1 MPHKQKRNA
10 HAPIGAAPDPL
21 NTHPSSRH
29 KKAKRSLPLLDQSS
43 SIYTDEPTPKIS
55 SPRRGG
61 GHASS
66 STSNDDDADGDV
78 SNADGAEPDDES
90 DEDEES
96 DAFAPSDRA
105 IEEHADQAGH
115 VNGDIP
121 HHESFIDRKPN
132 DAFTAFQD
140 KTEVANASITVGDSD
155 DDVYNRVDL
164 ISDSEE
170 DEPKVEH
177 VEERNIIESEETD
190 DLNNVPA
197 KFEASDG
204 WEGLELDDGLFL
216 EDFPFF
222 DEQYGR
228 TDSNILDGE
237 LDLFQSASIV
247 DEAPLPSPSSLS
259 PRRVRF
265 KEPLSQLSND
275 SDMDSDSRDIN
286 VLFSPDATPF
296 VPSGGDLDMSDP
308 CLDRKGDNGSLVGNS
323 SGYESGLHDLI

>member
-1 MPHKQKRNA
+1 MPHRQKRNA
-10 HAPIGAAPDPL
+10 RAPVGAAPNPL
-21 NTHPSSRH
+21 NIHHTSRH
-29 KKAKRSLPLLDQSS
+29 KKAKRSLPRSDQSS
-43 SIYTDEPTPKIS
+43 SIYTDGPTPKIS
-55 SPRRGG
+55 SPKRGG
-61 GHASS
+61 GHGSS

-105 IEEHADQAGH
+105 VKEHADQAGH
-115 VNGDIP
+115 FNGDAP
-121 HHESFIDRKPN
+121 HHESNFDRKPSN
-132 DAFTAFQD
+132 TSTAFQD
-140 KTEVANASITVGDSD
+140 KTAVVEASITVDDSD

-177 VEERNIIESEETD
+177 VEERNIIESEETYGLKD
-190 DLNNVPA
+190 VPSN
-197 KFEASDG
+197 FEKSDE
-204 WEGLELDDGLFL
+204 WEGLELDGGLFL

-222 DEQYGR
+222 DEQYSR

-237 LDLFQSASIV
+237 LELFQSASIV
-247 DEAPLPSPSSLS
+247 DEAPLPSPSSSS

-265 KEPLSQLSND
+265 KEPISQLSND

-286 VLFSPDATPF
+286 DLFSPEATPI
-296 VPSGGDLDMSDP
+296 VSSGGDVDLSGP
-308 CLDRKGDNGSLVGNS
+308 CLDHEGENVSPVGSS

>member
-10 HAPIGAAPDPL
+10 RAPVGAPPDPL
-21 NTHPSSRH
+21 NLHHTSRH
-29 KKAKRSLPLLDQSS
+29 KKAKRSLPRLDESS
-43 SIYTDEPTPKIS
+43 SIYTDGPAPKIS
-55 SPRRGG
+55 SPKREE
-61 GHASS
+61 GHAST
-66 STSNDDDADGDV
+66 STSNDDDADGDI

-90 DEDEES
+90 DEDEKS

-115 VNGDIP
+115 VNGVVP
-121 HHESFIDRKPN
+121 HHESKFDRKPSN
-132 DAFTAFQD
+132 TSTAFQD
-140 KTEVANASITVGDSD
+140 KTEVVKAITTVGDSD

-177 VEERNIIESEETD
+177 MEERNIIESEETD
-190 DLNNVPA
+190 GLNNLPA
-197 KFEASDG
+197 NFEASDG
-204 WEGLELDDGLFL
+204 WEGLDLDDGLF
-216 EDFPFF
+216 EEYPFF

-237 LDLFQSASIV
+237 SELFQSANIA
-247 DEAPLPSPSSLS
+247 DEAPLPSPSSSS

-265 KEPLSQLSND
+265 KELVSQSSND
-275 SDMDSDSRDIN
+275 TDMDSDSRNIN
-286 VLFSPDATPF
+286 ALSSPDATPI
-296 VPSGGDLDMSDP
+296 VPASDQDMSGQ
-308 CLDRKGDNGSLVGNS
+308 CLDHESDNGSLVGNS

>member
-10 HAPIGAAPDPL
+10 HAPVGATQDPL
-21 NTHPSSRH
+21 NVHHTSRH
-29 KKAKRSLPLLDQSS
+29 KKAKRSPPRLDQSS
-43 SIYTDEPTPKIS
+43 SIYTNGPTPKIS
-55 SPRRGG
+55 SPKRRG

-66 STSNDDDADGDV
+66 STSNDGDADGDV

-90 DEDEES
+90 DEDDES

-115 VNGDIP
+115 VNGDVP
-121 HHESFIDRKPN
+121 HHESSFDRKSSN
-132 DAFTAFQD
+132 ASTAFQD
-140 KTEVANASITVGDSD
+140 KTEVVKASITVGDSD

-190 DLNNVPA
+190 GLNNVPA
-197 KFEASDG
+197 NFEASDG

-228 TDSNILDGE
+228 TDSTILDGE
-237 LDLFQSASIV
+237 LELFQSASIV
-247 DEAPLPSPSSLS
+247 DEAPLPSPSSSS

-265 KEPLSQLSND
+265 KEPVSQLSND

-286 VLFSPDATPF
+286 VLFSPDATPI
-296 VPSGGDLDMSDP
+296 VSSGGDLDVSGP
-308 CLDRKGDNGSLVGNS
+308 FLDHEGDNGSPVGNS